1 MKYNNRT
8 TEEKGYIDYW
18 LQLCDSYF
26 EATITAEEEKAL
38 KAFLATPASNTQQF
52 NEIKAVMGYIATG
65 KATHTMHHPTASKKR
80 LNITGWVAAA
90 SVALLAIS
98 GTLVLTEQK
107 QTEKDI
113 CFAFIDGQRYTDK
126 DFVLQQMHSTMSRIS
141 RTTSDNTIEEQ
152 LGSMLRIAD

>member
-65 KATHTMHHPTASKKR
+65 KAITQCTTPQQVKR
-80 LNITGWVAAA
+80 G
-90 SVALLAIS
+90 
-98 GTLVLTEQK
+98 GTLQ
-107 QTEKDI
+107 
-113 CFAFIDGQRYTDK
+113 AG
-126 DFVLQQMHSTMSRIS
+126 LQQL
-141 RTTSDNTIEEQ
+141 Q
-152 LGSMLRIAD
+152 

>member
-1 MKYNNRT
+1 MKDNNRL

-38 KAFLATPASNTQQF
+38 KSFLATPVSNTPQF
-52 NEIKAVMGYIATG
+52 NEIKAVMGYIVTG
-65 KATHTMHHPTASKKR
+65 KAIHKKHRPTAKKKSR
-80 LNITGWVAAA
+80 NITGWAVAA
-90 SVALLAIS
+90 SIALLAIS
-98 GTLVLTEQK
+98 GTLLLTQQEK
-107 QTEKDI
+107 AEKDI
-113 CFAFIDGQRYTDK
+113 CIAFIDGQQYTDE

-152 LGSMLRIAD
+152 LGSMLRTAN